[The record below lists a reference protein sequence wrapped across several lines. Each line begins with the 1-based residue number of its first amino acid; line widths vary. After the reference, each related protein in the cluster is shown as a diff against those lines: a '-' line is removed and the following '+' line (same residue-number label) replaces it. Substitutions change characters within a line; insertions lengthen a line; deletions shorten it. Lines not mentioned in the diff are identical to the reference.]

1 MRFISLLIAVV
12 VVVAGA
18 AGAGYY
24 FLTNQN
30 KAELDTRWA
39 TFAENSE
46 TTIDHSQW
54 QLLLDDY
61 LVTDTDSGVNLF
73 DYAGLLDDGREDL
86 DEYIDSLVSIN
97 PLEHNRQEQKAYW
110 INLYNALTVQLIL
123 DNYPLTSIT
132 NLGSNKLEFGPWNDN
147 STTVNGIELSLND
160 IEHRIIRPLY
170 NDYRIHFAVN
180 CASIGCPNLA
190 ADAFTSESMDQQL
203 DDAAA
208 EYLEH
213 PRGLSLQDGELHLSS
228 LFEWYADDFGAN
240 QSEVLATLG
249 KHLSTDIAARLSNFK
264 GDPVHSYDWGLNGY
278 CSIDNEC
285 GE

>member
-1 MRFISLLIAVV
+1 MRLFTIIIALVIGI
-12 VVVAGA
+12 AGA

-24 FLTNQN
+24 FFFNQN
-30 KAELDTRWA
+30 KAELDTRWVA
-39 TFAENSE
+39 YAENSE
-46 TTIDHSQW
+46 QRIDHSEW

-73 DYAGLLDDGREDL
+73 DYAGLLDDGRETL
-86 DEYIDSLVSIN
+86 DDYIASLVAID
-97 PLEHNRQEQKAYW
+97 PLQHNRQVQKAYW
-110 INLYNALTVQLIL
+110 INLYNALTVQLII

-132 NLGSNKLEFGPWNDN
+132 NLGSSKLEFGPWNDI
-147 STTVNGIELSLND
+147 STRVNNIELSLND

-190 ADAFTSESMDQQL
+190 AEAFTADSLEQQL

-213 PRGLSLQDGELHLSS
+213 PRGITLQDGKLHLSS
-228 LFEWYADDFGAN
+228 LFDWYADDFGSN
-240 QSEVLATLG
+240 QTEILATLG
-249 KHLSTDIAARLSNFK
+249 KHISPDIANNLASFNDK
-264 GDPVHSYDWGLNGY
+264 PVYAYDWGLNGY
-278 CSIDNEC
+278 CSVDNEC
-285 GE
+285 GQ